1 MSWEIFHDINIL
13 LPSISSC
20 SFGKKCEFQELTNL
34 LHGFLLTGDRSVEAV
49 AVTARVVMKQSAD
62 FLGNFVSIINLLLTI
77 TELSCPASLYWRARP
92 GSGGCGGDQAG
103 DGLRLEE
110 LQGGGDLQ
118 GHLRPVGASTFHL
131 SAGGFY
137 LFRLHSDE
145 SLLKP
150 SRESNS
156 TDCYFIIIILFMCI
170 VNLFS
175 K

>member
-1 MSWEIFHDINIL
+1 MTLQL
-13 LPSISSC
+13 LRYSC
-20 SFGKKCEFQELTNL
+20 SAPLRRGA
-34 LHGFLLTGDRSVEAV
+34 GGGAGD
-49 AVTARVVMKQSAD
+49 
-62 FLGNFVSIINLLLTI
+62 
-77 TELSCPASLYWRARP
+77 
-92 GSGGCGGDQAG
+92 CGGDQAG

-131 SAGGFY
+131 SVGGFY

-156 TDCYFIIIILFMCI
+156 TDCYLIIIILFMCI